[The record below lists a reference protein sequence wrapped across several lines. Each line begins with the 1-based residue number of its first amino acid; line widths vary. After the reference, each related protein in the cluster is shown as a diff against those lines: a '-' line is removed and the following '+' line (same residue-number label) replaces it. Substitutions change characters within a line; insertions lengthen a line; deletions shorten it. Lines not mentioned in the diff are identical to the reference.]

1 MAEEKSLDLSQV
13 SVANLLNDDAPTSIP
28 TPEAAVEEEAPVEE
42 PAAEQVEPQAEAE
55 PEAVEEPQEEPE
67 APEAAE
73 AETSDQPEA
82 ADEEDEVSIIDTLR
96 DKMGYQVQGEFSED
110 YDGVVGFTQAVAQ
123 EIAKEQLDA
132 VFGQFP
138 DVEQYLQYR
147 YNGGDSKKYFQATN
161 PNVDFAAIELSDE
174 DVSMQR
180 LVVQEFLQRQGYTAE
195 EIGETVQ
202 EYVDAGILM
211 GQASRSLGKL
221 KAAQEKEAKDLI
233 EQQQKQAEENQRQV
247 QQQWASIR
255 ETIDT
260 GTVRGFNIPTA
271 DRNKFFSWMSD
282 AVDNQG
288 RTQRLVDR
296 ESMDLETQ
304 VAMEYLLWKK
314 FDLSKLVTN
323 TQNTKKAKNLKEKLQ
338 QRKPS
343 NQRMKGGQTS
353 YKAPKKL
360 PSLKDLL

>member
-13 SVANLLNDDAPTSIP
+13 SVANLLNDQAPASIP

-42 PAAEQVEPQAEAE
+42 VAEPEVEQQEEVEEPAAEEVADEPAAEPEAETSDE
-55 PEAVEEPQEEPE
+55 PEAVEEEE
-67 APEAAE
+67 A
-73 AETSDQPEA
+73 
-82 ADEEDEVSIIDTLR
+82 SIIDTLR
-96 DKMGYQVQGEFSED
+96 QKMGYDVQGEFGED

-132 VFGQFP
+132 VFSQFP

-147 YNGGDSKKYFQATN
+147 YNGGDSKKYFEATN
-161 PNVDFAAIELSDE
+161 PNVDFGAIELSDE

-180 LVVQEFLQRQGYTAE
+180 MVVQEFLQRQGYTAE
-195 EIGETVQ
+195 EISETVQ

-211 GQASRSLGKL
+211 GQANRSLGKL
-221 KAAQEKEAKDLI
+221 KAAQEREAKELV
-233 EQQQKQAEENQRQV
+233 QQQQQQAEENQRQV

-255 ETIDT
+255 DTIDQ
-260 GTVRGFNIPTA
+260 GVVRGFQIPTA

-288 RTQRLVDR
+288 RTQRLIER

-314 FDLSKLVTN
+314 FDLNKLVSN

-343 NQRMKGGQTS
+343 NQRMKGGQTA